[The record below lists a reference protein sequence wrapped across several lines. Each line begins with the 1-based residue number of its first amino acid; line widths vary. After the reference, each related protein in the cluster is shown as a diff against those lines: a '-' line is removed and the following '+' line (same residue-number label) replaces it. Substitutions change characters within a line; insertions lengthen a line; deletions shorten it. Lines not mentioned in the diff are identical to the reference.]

1 MGVIRQSPDVQA
13 GISIGGNEKESD
25 TKERD
30 KNLEEK
36 IADFRMFDDTFMSA
50 VFDGKTEETEF
61 LIRVILGRDDILV
74 RESKAQFFMSNIY
87 GRGVRLDI
95 LASDPNG
102 NSYHFEVERSKGRAS
117 VQRARFT
124 GAMVDS
130 RLLRKGQD
138 FKEIPERYTI
148 FITEE
153 DFFGAGLPLYH
164 AENKVEEL
172 DNQPLGDGSHIIYV
186 NGTYNDTDNLIG
198 SLMHDFSCK
207 NAKDMINPILRER
220 VRVLKET
227 EGGREEVCQIMENL
241 INEEKI
247 ELAKE
252 AIKKGKPVEEIADIL
267 NLPLAFVQEL
277 ARSQVAAV

>member
-138 FKEIPERYTI
+138 LKRY
-148 FITEE
+148 
-153 DFFGAGLPLYH
+153 
-164 AENKVEEL
+164 
-172 DNQPLGDGSHIIYV
+172 
-186 NGTYNDTDNLIG
+186 
-198 SLMHDFSCK
+198 
-207 NAKDMINPILRER
+207 
-220 VRVLKET
+220 LK
-227 EGGREEVCQIMENL
+227 
-241 INEEKI
+241 
-247 ELAKE
+247 
-252 AIKKGKPVEEIADIL
+252 DIL
-267 NLPLAFVQEL
+267 SLLRKRISSEQDYHYIMRKTRLRNWTINRWVM
-277 ARSQVAAV
+277 AVI